1 MQQVKFGRTGLRV
14 SRLCLGTMT
23 FGLQCDAPRS
33 NAILDA
39 AAAGGINFLDTA
51 NVYPLGGGHNTVG
64 RTEQIV
70 GEWHAEA
77 RKGVGRDGAEAH
89 R

>member
-1 MQQVKFGRTGLRV
+1 MEQVRFGRTGLRV

-23 FGLQCDAPRS
+23 FGLQCDVAQS

-51 NVYPLGGGHNTVG
+51 TSIRWVVAQHDRSAPSRSSATG
-64 RTEQIV
+64 
-70 GEWHAEA
+70 
-77 RKGVGRDGAEAH
+77 
-89 R
+89 